1 MLAQN
6 QISHHQDRRTPVVEE
21 MLDLFLFIG
30 ELVSFVEISICA
42 GENIRLN
49 QADNNLFQYPTLVS
63 CGQIMPAN

>member
-30 ELVSFVEISICA
+30 ELVSFVEISICTE
-42 GENIRLN
+42 ENIRLN
-49 QADNNLFQYPTLVS
+49 QADNKLFQYPTLVA
-63 CGQIMPAN
+63 CRQIMRAN